1 MASPFGERSPSR
13 RRLGAALRR
22 LRIAAGLPGEQ
33 LAERLSVSQSQVSRV
48 ELGQTV
54 ANPDLVD
61 RWATLC
67 GADDEQRAG
76 LVDAAE
82 AVTVEATAW
91 RKALPRGLARMQQET
106 ADVEASATVISAYVP
121 LFVPGLIQTASYAYE
136 LVSAAYPDRAD
147 VAAAVAARMERQ
159 TGLYDRSKT
168 LRWVIGEAGL
178 RWRMATTD
186 VMLAQLDRVA
196 MLAAEPHLDI
206 RVLPLTCRTAVWHD
220 HGFTIFADRADDQP
234 DLVHIETLTAGLN
247 VTDAAQVTA
256 YRQAYDT
263 LAELAVG
270 GAEAARLIRQ
280 IMAELAEPSAG

>member
-1 MASPFGERSPSR
+1 MASPFGERSTRR

-33 LAERLSVSQSQVSRV
+33 LAERLGVSQSQISRV

-61 RWATLC
+61 RWAAVC
-67 GADDEQRAG
+67 GADDEERAR
-76 LVDAAE
+76 LVGAAE

-91 RKALPRGLARMQQET
+91 RKALPRGLARMQQES
-106 ADVEASATVISAYVP
+106 AGIEASAATRLAYVP
-121 LFVPGLIQTASYAYE
+121 LLVPGLMQTASYAYE
-136 LVSAAYPDRAD
+136 MVAAAYPDRAD

-159 TGLYDRSKT
+159 TILYERSKT

-196 MLAAEPHLDI
+196 MLAAEPHLDV
-206 RVLPLTCRTAVWHD
+206 RVLPLARQTAVWHD
-220 HGFTIFADRADDQP
+220 HGFTILADRADGQP
-234 DLVHIETLTAGLN
+234 DLVHVETLTAALN
-247 VTDAAQVTA
+247 VTDAAQVAA
-256 YRQAYDT
+256 YRQAYET
-263 LAELAVG
+263 VAELSVG
-270 GAEAARLIRQ
+270 GAEAVGLIRQ
-280 IMAELAEPSAG
+280 IMAEYADLPTS